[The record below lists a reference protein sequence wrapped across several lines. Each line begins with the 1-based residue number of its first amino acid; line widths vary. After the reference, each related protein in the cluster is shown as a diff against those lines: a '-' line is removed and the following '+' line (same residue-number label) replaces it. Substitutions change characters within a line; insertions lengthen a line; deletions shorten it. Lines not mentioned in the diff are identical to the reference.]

1 MNEKMINTINQFK
14 TLLFCGIVILTTQY
28 ISLKG
33 NLNVIN
39 AILGMLIIAI
49 LSIVALKIKEN
60 IPIKIP
66 AFAWASL
73 LSLLLTLPW
82 SPVQGIILELI
93 KEISAGQIGTVI
105 LTFAGVSIGLKLN
118 DVKKLSWKIVIVA
131 FVVFLGTFFGSA
143 TISHFVLKFQGLI

>member
-49 LSIVALKIKEN
+49 ISIVALKIKEN